1 MTPVAISAR
10 GLGKRYRIG
19 RRETGFEHLRR
30 ALIHRRAGSFKWAV
44 DDLTF
49 DIHEGDAVAVIG
61 RNGAGKSTLLK
72 LLARIT
78 EPTRGYVDMVGRVGA
93 LLEIGTGFH
102 GELTGR
108 ENVYLNGAILGMTRS
123 DVRRKFDEIVEF
135 SGVGAYIDT
144 PVKWYSSGMY
154 VRLAFAVAAHLEPDI
169 LIVDEVLAVGD
180 AEFQKR
186 SLGRMGAAVQ
196 EGRTVLFVSHNM
208 QAVRRLCRNGIML
221 EGGKLVEQGSVEVV
235 ANRYLASI
243 ESADAAVRRW
253 EDPETRPGDD
263 LCRIVEIR
271 IADEEGR
278 AASSYFSSKPIVV
291 TIEFDLTRVDA
302 AFGIGFDVATFDG
315 VTVFRTWQLDAPDA
329 ELPLLRP
336 GRNALQCVIPP
347 GLLNFGRYV
356 LNLRSWLHNTSWIAH
371 EDAVLQFDVIADHG
385 ESLYQDH
392 SRPGV
397 VAPAL
402 QWIATDPASSL
413 EEIVADSLAADASR

>member
-1 MTPVAISAR
+1 M
-10 GLGKRYRIG
+10 L
-19 RRETGFEHLRR
+19 LRR
-30 ALIHRRAGSFKWAV
+30 QAGEFKWAV

-49 DIHEGDAVAVIG
+49 DIAEGDAVAVIG

-78 EPTRGYVDMVGRVGA
+78 EPTKGYADVSGRVGA
-93 LLEIGTGFH
+93 LLEVGTGFH

-123 DVRRKFDEIVEF
+123 EVTRKFEEIVTF
-135 SGVGAYIDT
+135 SGVGGYIDT

-186 SLGRMGAAVQ
+186 SLGRMGDAIR

-221 EGGKLVEQGSVEVV
+221 EEGRLVAQGPVETLVG
-235 ANRYLASI
+235 RYLASI
-243 ESADAAVRRW
+243 ESADASVRRW

-263 LCRIVEIR
+263 LCRVAEIR
-271 IADEEGR
+271 IADHEGR
-278 AASSYFSSKPIVV
+278 PASSFFSSNPIVV
-291 TIEFDLTRVDA
+291 TIEFDLARVDA

-315 VTVFRTWQLDAPDA
+315 VTAFRTWQLDAPDA
-329 ELPLLRP
+329 ELPQLRP
-336 GRNALQCVIPP
+336 GRNALECTIPA
-347 GLLNFGRYV
+347 GLLNFGRYAI
-356 LNLRSWLHNTSWIAH
+356 NLRSWLHNTSWIAH
-371 EDAVLQFDVIADHG
+371 DDAVLQFDVIADHG

-402 QWIATDPASSL
+402 VWTVTQPSSPLEGIAS
-413 EEIVADSLAADASR
+413 DSLALNVSR

>member
-1 MTPVAISAR
+1 MSTLAISAR
-10 GLGKRYRIG
+10 GLSKRYRIG
-19 RRETGFEHLRR
+19 RRETGFQHLRR
-30 ALIHRRAGSFKWAV
+30 AVVHRRASEYKWAV

-49 DIHEGDAVAVIG
+49 DVADGDTIAVIG

-78 EPTRGYVDMVGRVGA
+78 EPTKGYADISGRVGA
-93 LLEIGTGFH
+93 LLEVGTGFH

-123 DVRRKFDEIVEF
+123 EVRRKFDEILDF
-135 SGVGAYIDT
+135 SGVGSYIDT

-186 SLGRMGAAVQ
+186 SLGRMGEAAR

-208 QAVRRLCRNGIML
+208 QAVRRLCKKGILL
-221 EGGKLVEQGSVEVV
+221 EEGKLVVEGPAESVV
-235 ANRYLASI
+235 RHYLASI
-243 ESADAAVRRW
+243 ESADASVRRW

-263 LCRIVEIR
+263 LCRIAEVK
-271 IADEEGR
+271 IADQEGR
-278 AASSYFSSKPIVV
+278 PTSSLFSSRPIMV
-291 TIEFDLTRVDA
+291 TIEFDLARVDS

-329 ELPLLRP
+329 ELPRLRP

-356 LNLRSWLHNTSWIAH
+356 LNLRAWLHNTSWIAH
-371 EDAVLQFDVIADHG
+371 EDSVLQFDIIADHG
-385 ESLYQDH
+385 DSLYQDH

-402 QWIATDPASSL
+402 QWTVTEPASSL
-413 EEIVADSLAADASR
+413 DEIATEALALDVGR